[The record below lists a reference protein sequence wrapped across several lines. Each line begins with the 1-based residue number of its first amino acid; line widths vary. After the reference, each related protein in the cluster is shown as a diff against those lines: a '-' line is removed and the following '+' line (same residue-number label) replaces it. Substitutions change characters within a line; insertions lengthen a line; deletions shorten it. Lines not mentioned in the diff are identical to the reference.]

1 MVHKT
6 LFQTTALTTQEISKS
21 MYTAFNLLPDQRPSQ
36 RERMRMIIA
45 IGDTG
50 EVCVGTVRSEKEN

>member
-1 MVHKT
+1 
-6 LFQTTALTTQEISKS
+6 